1 MDKQIRLN
9 QEQILQC
16 IRNHRDLNEIL
27 SKQKDHSS
35 QELFDEIERVT
46 NNMSNESKESQES
59 KSNSDTIDRA
69 IKMFAEPKVIL
80 YKKENSLASDQ
91 IMEQISQVFNNKSFD
106 QKVGSNLSTEIS
118 NEPCL
123 QLGSSRQS
131 LLTSGSETERRKR
144 KTISEEESHYF
155 VVRLEDIINYLDERT
170 TIMIKNIPNKYTVQM
185 LQDLIDLKHHDLYDF
200 LYLPIDFKNKCN
212 MGYAFINFIHPLYIV
227 QFYKDFH
234 DNGWPHF
241 NSEKICELRYAR
253 IQGRQALVQHFQFSS
268 VMNQKDKKLKPVIV
282 PQSELSRIH
291 QLIQVNP
298 SVIFQATKVM
308 IQFFTFFGV
317 FMHIQYYYLQFSLFS
332 LS

>member
-1 MDKQIRLN
+1 MDKQSRLN
-9 QEQILQC
+9 QEQILRC

-27 SKQKDHSS
+27 TKQKDHSS
-35 QELFDEIERVT
+35 QELFDDIDKAT
-46 NNMSNESKESQES
+46 MNQSNESKQSQES
-59 KSNSDTIDRA
+59 KSNSDKIDRA
-69 IKMFAEPKVIL
+69 IQMFTEPKVIL
-80 YKKENSLASDQ
+80 YAKEDNLSSDLM
-91 IMEQISQVFNNKSFD
+91 MEQISEVFKNKSFD

-123 QLGSSRQS
+123 QLGSSCQS
-131 LLTSGSETERRKR
+131 LFTSGSETERRKR

-155 VVRLEDIINYLDERT
+155 VVKIDKVMNQTDQRT

-185 LQDLIDLKHHDLYDF
+185 LQDLIDNRHNNYYDF

-212 MGYAFINFIHPLYIV
+212 MGYAFINFVHPYYII

-291 QLIQVNP
+291 QLIQR
-298 SVIFQATKVM
+298 QK
-308 IQFFTFFGV
+308 Q
-317 FMHIQYYYLQFSLFS
+317 
-332 LS
+332 

>member
-106 QKVGSNLSTEIS
+106 QKVNSNLSTEIS

-144 KTISEEESHYF
+144 KTISQEESHYF
-155 VVRLEDIINYLDERT
+155 VVKIEDVINYQDERT

-185 LQDLIDLKHHDLYDF
+185 LQDLIDLQHHDSYDF

-212 MGYAFINFIHPLYIV
+212 MGYAFINFIHPHYIV
-227 QFYKDFH
+227 QFYKEFH

-241 NSEKICELRYAR
+241 NSEKICQNPR
-253 IQGRQALVQHFQFSS
+253 SS
-268 VMNQKDKKLKPVIV
+268 
-282 PQSELSRIH
+282 S
-291 QLIQVNP
+291 
-298 SVIFQATKVM
+298 
-308 IQFFTFFGV
+308 
-317 FMHIQYYYLQFSLFS
+317 FSLTLLILKCYES
-332 LS
+332 KRQKIKASNCAIK